1 MNQRAKS
8 TSRFGA
14 PDTMSGPQRNGG
26 RHNCSLGSVAC
37 LVRLICC
44 LVGVPVAFEQYAE
57 AVHVNSVNVAHAEA
71 GGTAHG
77 FQRSAGL
84 AIDGS
89 LHSGWNCSVDDGG
102 GSAAESCVAVFM
114 LRDVVSVTSLSIYS
128 GLDSPAHRIMV
139 MRIWCSTSF
148 LRVPISAA
156 EALPDLAEMHESMR
170 YQICPLVVLPAL
182 LSSLYAAR
190 CAHVLRVHRG
200 GANMQN

>member
-1 MNQRAKS
+1 M
-8 TSRFGA
+8 
-14 PDTMSGPQRNGG
+14 
-26 RHNCSLGSVAC
+26 
-37 LVRLICC
+37 CC
-44 LVGVPVAFEQYAE
+44 VVGIQVAFEQFAE
-57 AVHVNSVNVAHAEA
+57 AMHVSSMNVAHAEA

-102 GSAAESCVAVFM
+102 GSAAEACVAVFM

-128 GLDSPAHRIMV
+128 GLDSPPHRIMV

-156 EALPDLAEMHESMR
+156 EAPPDLAEVHKSMR
-170 YQICPLVVLPAL
+170 YRICFLGVLPAL

-190 CAHVLRVHRG
+190 CAHVLQVYREGGKHSKLSSSEEGAERRVG
-200 GANMQN
+200 QVEAY